1 MHFLSSFWIRWITR
15 FTVSRILSSLGLLD
29 GVLFLSPNRV
39 LSLEFCWSF
48 FIGYSPV
55 QQSLQEYLGVLVGNH
70 MKPWWRVHSTS
81 SMGLKG
87 VLDWIFNRI
96 IPREIIQKE
105 TSREFILGKFYLNLI
120 CGGVLKTH
128 LTHHREKHVFR
139 DLRLASLWHFQSEKH
154 FWVWTSLQLSGC
166 WVGNP
171 ISHSLTPL
179 GSSKSMWVLPLLKL
193 RSRYETDWMMVISCE
208 GNCDVPSSCW

>member
-1 MHFLSSFWIRWITR
+1 MFDHMHFLSSFWIRWITR
-15 FTVSRILSSLGLLD
+15 FTVSRILSSFGLLD
-29 GVLFLSPNRV
+29 GIFFFRPHKGLRSG
-39 LSLEFCWSF
+39 SCWSF

-55 QQSLQEYLGVLVGNH
+55 QQSLQEYLGVLVVNH

-96 IPREIIQKE
+96 IPRGIIQRE

-128 LTHHREKHVFR
+128 LTHHREKHVFWGFAYGIPLTLPIR
-139 DLRLASLWHFQSEKH
+139 ET
-154 FWVWTSLQLSGC
+154 FWISSITS
-166 WVGNP
+166 
-171 ISHSLTPL
+171 TFR
-179 GSSKSMWVLPLLKL
+179 K
-193 RSRYETDWMMVISCE
+193 
-208 GNCDVPSSCW
+208 

>member
-1 MHFLSSFWIRWITR
+1 
-15 FTVSRILSSLGLLD
+15 
-29 GVLFLSPNRV
+29 
-39 LSLEFCWSF
+39 
-48 FIGYSPV
+48 
-55 QQSLQEYLGVLVGNH
+55 

-96 IPREIIQKE
+96 IPRGIIQKE

-208 GNCDVPSSCW
+208 GDFSLVLLEMFSHPIQLWCSRIPIRIVIWENLSVLSRKLEFLLFSHLHPLKTSNE